1 MTTNTVK
8 YSINNGLL
16 SPADWCPS
24 PNYNTRPENP
34 AGDISLLVLHNISLP
49 PGQFGGGYVQQFFT
63 NQLKTNEHPYFA
75 EIENLQ
81 VSSHLFI
88 ERGGQIIQ
96 FVNLND
102 RAWHAGRSS
111 YQGQAECNDYSIGI
125 ELEGTDITPYT
136 EEQYQT
142 LTELIPAILRAYPQ
156 ITPYRITG
164 HEFIAPGRKTDPGN
178 AFNWQWLFQGLNK
191 RSGKA

>member
-24 PNYNTRPENP
+24 PNYNTRPASP
-34 AGDISLLVLHNISLP
+34 DGDISLLVLHNISLP

-63 NQLKTNEHPYFA
+63 NQLNPNEHPYFA
-75 EIENLQ
+75 EIADLK

-88 ERGGQIIQ
+88 ERCGKVVQ

-102 RAWHAGRSS
+102 RAWHAGRST
-111 YQGQAECNDYSIGI
+111 YQGQKECNDYSIGI
-125 ELEGTDITPYT
+125 ELEGTDSLQYT
-136 EEQYQT
+136 DAQYQT
-142 LTELIPAILRAYPQ
+142 LTELIPAILNAYPQ

-164 HEFIAPGRKTDPGN
+164 HEFIAPVRKTDPGN
-178 AFNWQWLFQGLNK
+178 AFNWQTLFQGLNK